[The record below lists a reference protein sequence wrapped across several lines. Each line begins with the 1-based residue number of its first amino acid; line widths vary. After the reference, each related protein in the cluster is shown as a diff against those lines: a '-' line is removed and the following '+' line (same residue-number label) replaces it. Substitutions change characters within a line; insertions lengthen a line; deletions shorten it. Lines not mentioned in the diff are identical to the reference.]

1 MKILLS
7 MGIDEIECV
16 VVEMDEQKEKA
27 LNIALNKI
35 SGDWD
40 KDKLALLITDLNAS
54 DFDVSLQVLTRE
66 SWTIFSRIPLRII

>member
-1 MKILLS
+1 MDAK
-7 MGIDEIECV
+7 ECV

-40 KDKLALLITDLNAS
+40 KDKLALRIMNLNAS
-54 DFDVSLQVLTRE
+54 DFDVSLTGLIRE
-66 SWTIFSRIPLRII
+66 SWRIFSGIPLRII

>member
-7 MGIDEIECV
+7 MGMGAKECV

-27 LNIALNKI
+27 LNIKLNKI

-54 DFDVSLQVLTRE
+54 DFDVSLTGLIPE
-66 SWTIFSRIPLRII
+66 SWRIFSRIPLRII